1 MRHLSYV
8 VVLVMC
14 LAAVLPLE
22 WRPGVRV
29 LRRPARL
36 VATLVPVA
44 APFLVWDVLAT
55 DHGQWRFDPAQTLSP
70 RLFGLPPEEIAF
82 FVVIPTAIVLTMEA
96 VRALRSGRVNVTDR
110 QNESEARR

>member
-1 MRHLSYV
+1 VRHLSYV
-8 VVLVMC
+8 AVLLVC

-36 VATLVPVA
+36 VATLFLVG
-44 APFLVWDVLAT
+44 APFLVWDTLAI

-70 RLFGLPPEEIAF
+70 RLFGLPLEEIAF
-82 FVVIPTAIVLTMEA
+82 FVVIPTAILLTMEA
-96 VRALRSGRVNVTDR
+96 VRALRSGRANMTDR
-110 QNESEARR
+110 QNESGARR